1 MPSSGLNL
9 WSWQER
15 ESPLGEI
22 FGAYV
27 RRLGYGGNITRFFY
41 QNVVVEWGDTPDD
54 IGLADG
60 GRINVVLFGWLFNDA
75 DLGFFDQW
83 GEPPSLRRGVYS
95 REAVRAE
102 RRWLN
107 R

>member
-60 GRINVVLFGWLFNDA
+60 GRINVVSLDGCLMWRI
-75 DLGFFDQW
+75 W
-83 GEPPSLRRGVYS
+83 GTSISG
-95 REAVRAE
+95 
-102 RRWLN
+102 
-107 R
+107 